1 MSSPTPSIATVA
13 SFAHLA
19 LQFRFE
25 TVGILKVHR
34 RLVAVTH
41 FTVN

>member
-1 MSSPTPSIATVA
+1 MPSIATVT

-34 RLVAVTH
+34 HLVAVR
-41 FTVN
+41 

>member
-1 MSSPTPSIATVA
+1 MPSIATVT

-25 TVGILKVHR
+25 TVGILKVH
-34 RLVAVTH
+34 LVAVR
-41 FTVN
+41 